1 MEHYCIMVKT
11 GSEDSFR
18 ADFEKILRE
27 YDSTAELMFFKKKM
41 RTSKKIE
48 YEQALFPGYVFISIQ
63 ELNPDIIRKARANR
77 NFYHFLP
84 SNTEIHP
91 LEGKDLEYLSNLKK
105 FGEVQGF
112 SKAYFNENMRIVVTD
127 GPLMGFAGNIIKVNR
142 KRQRVTVRLDL
153 CSSTVKF
160 DLAYDEISA
169 ENKSNAS

>member
-1 MEHYCIMVKT
+1 MEYYCIMVKT
-11 GSEDSFR
+11 GSEETFKT
-18 ADFEKILRE
+18 DFEKILRE

-48 YEQALFPGYVFISIQ
+48 YEQALFPGYVFISTQ
-63 ELNPDIIRKARANR
+63 KLSPDIARIARANR

-127 GPLMGFAGNIIKVNR
+127 GPLMGFSGNIIKVNR
-142 KRQRVTVRLDL
+142 KRQRVTVKLDL
-153 CSSTVKF
+153 CSSTMKF
-160 DLAYDEISA
+160 DLAYDEIKCA
-169 ENKSNAS
+169 GKA